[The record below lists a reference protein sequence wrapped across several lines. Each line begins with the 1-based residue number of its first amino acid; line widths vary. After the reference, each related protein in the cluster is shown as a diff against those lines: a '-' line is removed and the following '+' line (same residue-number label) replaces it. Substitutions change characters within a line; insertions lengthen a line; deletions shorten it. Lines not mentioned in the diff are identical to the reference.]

1 MVRYDGQLKEIEYH
15 THRREIKK
23 QRHEICD
30 DILTFDIEV
39 SSAWI
44 NDHGNVIRYHR
55 GHNAE
60 YWNQKTPLAL
70 CYIWQFSFNNN
81 VYYGRELSDF
91 LDVLNDL
98 PSDIDFIIWVH
109 NLSYEFH
116 FLQNILKCD
125 DVFARS
131 PHKPIKCTWEGFSN
145 ITFRCSYMLT
155 RLSLADWGQ
164 QIGLPKMVGDLDY
177 EKIRT
182 PKTELSEKELHYC
195 ERDCEVVYAG
205 IKDYLKR
212 YKRQEDI
219 PLTQTGTVRQVVKE
233 KLCKNDRYYKRFIKT
248 LCPRN
253 AQEYKILQKIFA
265 GGYTHANRF
274 YAGQVITGTIEHYDF
289 ASSYPTVMICEKYP
303 MSPWIYTG
311 VHKLPDKSTFDNT
324 AYILHLRFFGLQC
337 QAFNTYIQ
345 ASKSSGS
352 NMIYDNGRVISAD
365 DLEIWITEQ
374 DFLTIQES
382 YTWDNLEVLHVYKSR
397 KQYLPREFISYI
409 LELYENK
416 TKLKGISEYEDL
428 YLQSKQYINS
438 LFGMMVTAICQ
449 ANVILNGDSWETE
462 KLTEET
468 VNEKLQDII
477 KKMWSDQY
485 FLSYSWGC
493 WVTAYARRNLWKCL
507 LSCDETA
514 IYCDTDSIFVKGR
527 HDFTWYNAEVTEKI
541 HKMCDL
547 YGIDFQRTRPK
558 KKSGKEAPI
567 GIFDKEDD
575 CTEFITLGAKRYV
588 ERRKSDGKLHLTV
601 AGINKSSVELLHNN
615 IYNFVDGFNFDK
627 DKKPVHKQ
635 LATYI
640 TDMPLVIW
648 PDGYHSTCTHGIN
661 LRRTGYVL
669 GMTDEYKD
677 LIGYFDRPVE
687 EIMTEQIKQSMR
699 GKYHVK

>member
-44 NDHGNVIRYHR
+44 NEYGNVIRYHR

-70 CYIWQFSFNNN
+70 CYIWQFSFNDN
-81 VYYGRELSDF
+81 VYFGRELSDF

-98 PSDIDFIIWVH
+98 PSDIDFVIWVH

-116 FLQNILKCD
+116 FLQNILKCA

-131 PHKPIKCTWEGFSN
+131 PHKPIKCTWEGYPN

-303 MSPWIYTG
+303 MSPWVYTG
-311 VHKLPDKSTFDNT
+311 IRKLPDQNTFDNT

-337 QAFNTYIQ
+337 QSFNTYIQ

-382 YTWDNLEVLHVYKSR
+382 YTWDSLKVLHVYKSR

-416 TKLKGISEYEDL
+416 TKLKGVKGYEDL
-428 YLQSKQYINS
+428 FLQSKQYINS
-438 LFGMMVTAICQ
+438 TFGMMVTAVCQ
-449 ANVILNGDSWETE
+449 ANVTLNGDTWETE
-462 KLTEET
+462 KLTEDA

-640 TDMPLVIW
+640 TDMPSVIW